1 MTKVAIMQPTYLPWA
16 GYFGLMMASDIFI
29 FLDNVQFEKRGWQQR
44 NQIKTLKGNLFLTVP
59 VKTKNRYKQFI
70 KY

>member
-44 NQIKTLKGNLFLTVP
+44 NQRLVLHLANLEPNATS
-59 VKTKNRYKQFI
+59 
-70 KY
+70 

>member
-29 FLDNVQFEKRGWQQR
+29 FLDNVQCEKRGWQQR
-44 NQIKTLKGNLFLTVP
+44 NQIKTL
-59 VKTKNRYKQFI
+59 
-70 KY
+70 

>member
-29 FLDNVQFEKRGWQQR
+29 FLDNVQFEKKK
-44 NQIKTLKGNLFLTVP
+44 NKKKGLA
-59 VKTKNRYKQFI
+59 TKKSN
-70 KY
+70 

>member
-29 FLDNVQFEKRGWQQR
+29 FLDNVQFEKGVG
-44 NQIKTLKGNLFLTVP
+44 NKEIKLKL
-59 VKTKNRYKQFI
+59 
-70 KY
+70 